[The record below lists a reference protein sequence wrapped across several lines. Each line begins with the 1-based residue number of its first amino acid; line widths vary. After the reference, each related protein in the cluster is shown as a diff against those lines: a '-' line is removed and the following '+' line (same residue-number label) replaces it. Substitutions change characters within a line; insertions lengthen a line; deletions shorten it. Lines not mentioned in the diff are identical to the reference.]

1 MSGYGI
7 PMTTQIGQ
15 QERKPIYGHHNGG
28 TEIIFDSRKSKSGK
42 SIPIDAPSGLLHQ
55 CKYSNFA
62 KQQQQQKEVT
72 PKEEVKR
79 EPTITELLN
88 EILYNIHQ
96 LQKEIQE
103 LRK

>member
-1 MSGYGI
+1 MKINDCINWSTREKTYLLS
-7 PMTTQIGQ
+7 P
-15 QERKPIYGHHNGG
+15 YGG

-42 SIPIDAPSGLLHQ
+42 SILIDASSRLPHQ

-62 KQQQQQKEVT
+62 KQQQQVT
-72 PKEEVKR
+72 PKEEKEVKR

-88 EILYNIHQ
+88 GVLFNIHE

>member
-1 MSGYGI
+1 
-7 PMTTQIGQ
+7 MTRVSQ
-15 QERKPIYGHHNGG
+15 QAQEDRKPIYCHHNCG

-42 SIPIDAPSGLLHQ
+42 SIPVDASSGLPHQ
-55 CKYSNFA
+55 CKYLNFA
-62 KQQQQQKEVT
+62 KQQQQVTT

-88 EILYNIHQ
+88 EILFNIHE